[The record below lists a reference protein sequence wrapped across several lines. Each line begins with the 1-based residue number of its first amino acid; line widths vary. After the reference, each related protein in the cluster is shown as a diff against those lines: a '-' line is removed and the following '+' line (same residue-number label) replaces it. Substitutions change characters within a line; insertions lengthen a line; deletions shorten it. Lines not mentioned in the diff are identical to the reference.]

1 MTDKRSDLQ
10 FGNLKRKIL
19 KNKGL
24 FGMSRWKNGNRPRRT
39 LHPWTEA
46 LLLEKPVT
54 G

>member
-1 MTDKRSDLQ
+1 
-10 FGNLKRKIL
+10 
-19 KNKGL
+19 
-24 FGMSRWKNGNRPRRT
+24 MSRGKNGDKPRRT

>member
-1 MTDKRSDLQ
+1 
-10 FGNLKRKIL
+10 
-19 KNKGL
+19 
-24 FGMSRWKNGNRPRRT
+24 MSRGKNGYRLGRN